1 MRRQASLSTVQTGQP
16 AISLDIHPTAPVFAG
31 ATNNIENHTNVHCL
45 LFSLDCWSADIG
57 AQPGRGTEGCRI
69 REQVNSD
76 VILWWKFD
84 GIGEYEN
91 HIRHVNMC
99 LYLNSN
105 VLHYLHVNVFP
116 WQDIEPDSLP

>member
-31 ATNNIENHTNVHCL
+31 AANNIENHTLVHCF

-76 VILWWKFD
+76 VIFWWKFD

-91 HIRHVNMC
+91 YI
-99 LYLNSN
+99 
-105 VLHYLHVNVFP
+105 
-116 WQDIEPDSLP
+116 